1 MKMYISFGK
10 VFLLGL
16 LALAAC
22 QEVGPPV
29 NMGLTS
35 NSLSDTSYVDANAST
50 PEERKVLLEEF
61 TGVRCVN
68 CPRAHNTIKTLQDQN
83 PGLVVAVGIHTANT
97 QFGQPFTNRQDLRVP
112 ENGSLENLLGGAQGY
127 PSGAVN
133 RKKFSGESQLLI
145 SDQKWSNYVSAELV
159 GTTPLNIGINHD
171 FDPASRDLWI
181 EAEVKFNST
190 MEGPLNLTVYLTED
204 YIYEHQLTTTG
215 IDTEYVH
222 KHVLRQVITP
232 YNGEGLST
240 TTFEANRVVKHR
252 YLIKLPELWD
262 VSSCNLVAFVHR
274 IGEVPEVIQA
284 VEKVIQ

>member
-1 MKMYISFGK
+1 MKQLQIN
-10 VFLLGL
+10 FLLLFGFSTL
-16 LALAAC
+16 LSC
-22 QEVGPPV
+22 MEVGPPV

-35 NSLSDTSYVDANAST
+35 NSLSDTTYLDAAASA
-50 PEERKVLLEEF
+50 PQVRKVLLEEF

-97 QFGQPFTNRQDLRVP
+97 QFGQPFSNRQDLRVP

-133 RKKFSGESQLLI
+133 RKKFGGESHLLI
-145 SDQKWSNYVSAELV
+145 SDQKWSNYVSAELQ
-159 GTTPLNIGINHD
+159 GTTPVNIGVNHD

-181 EAEVKFNST
+181 EVEVKFLAS

-204 YIYEHQLTTTG
+204 YISEHQLTTTG

-222 KHVLRQVITP
+222 KHVLRKVVTP
-232 YNGEGLST
+232 YNGTSLST
-240 TTFEANRVVKHR
+240 VTFETNRVVKHR
-252 YLIKLPELWD
+252 FLIKLPDFWEI
-262 VSSCNLVAFVHR
+262 SNCNLVAFVHR

-284 VEKVIQ
+284 AEKAIQ